1 MTIMKLR
8 YFIPTIAAA
17 LTMMVGCS
25 EDNDPHYLDAVRVS
39 SSYVSLD
46 VNGGSTSIKVTA
58 NGDWAF
64 SKIFDQVTKNADGSS
79 TTTKVETP
87 SWLKVSQLSGGAG
100 ETEITFTAD
109 KTLDGRNTSLQIN
122 CGGKTQEINV
132 IQGLSTVSNATC
144 KEVIDGPDS
153 KTYRV
158 TGTCTAI
165 ANTSYGNW
173 YLTDETGQIYIYGTL
188 DKAGKEKNFLSLGI
202 EVGDIV
208 TVEGPKTTYGTTVE
222 LVNVTVVSIQKSLIK
237 VDSLSIKDGKL
248 PLEGGDIV
256 AYLTCKGNG
265 VSVEVPED
273 AKDWLAIS
281 SIKGNGV
288 PTVTFH
294 ANRNE
299 GGDRSTTVVFKTY
312 NNGREYTSELAISQE
327 GAIIDATIAEFNA
340 AQVGNT
346 QYRIKGVISKVDNAS
361 RGRFHIKDF
370 SGETY
375 VYNLADF
382 ESKGVKEGDI
392 VTVVGKRDQYNE
404 TIELTSGVIEDITFV
419 EEVSIAEF
427 LAKPDSKDAYYK
439 VTGTVKDLLSDKGAE
454 NDYGNL
460 HITDGTNDL
469 YVYGCY
475 PGYGATGDARK
486 GFVKAAN
493 IEVGDQLTMIGYK
506 STYNGLIEL
515 CGGIYFSHEKAK

>member
-1 MTIMKLR
+1 M
-8 YFIPTIAAA
+8 
-17 LTMMVGCS
+17 
-25 EDNDPHYLDAVRVS
+25 
-39 SSYVSLD
+39 
-46 VNGGSTSIKVTA
+46 
-58 NGDWAF
+58 
-64 SKIFDQVTKNADGSS
+64 
-79 TTTKVETP
+79 
-87 SWLKVSQLSGGAG
+87 
-100 ETEITFTAD
+100 
-109 KTLDGRNTSLQIN
+109 
-122 CGGKTQEINV
+122 
-132 IQGLSTVSNATC
+132 
-144 KEVIDGPDS
+144 
-153 KTYRV
+153 
-158 TGTCTAI
+158 
-165 ANTSYGNW
+165 
-173 YLTDETGQIYIYGTL
+173 
-188 DKAGKEKNFLSLGI
+188 
-202 EVGDIV
+202 
-208 TVEGPKTTYGTTVE
+208 
-222 LVNVTVVSIQKSLIK
+222 
-237 VDSLSIKDGKL
+237 
-248 PLEGGDIV
+248 
-256 AYLTCKGNG
+256 
-265 VSVEVPED
+265 
-273 AKDWLAIS
+273 
-281 SIKGNGV
+281 

>member
-87 SWLKVSQLSGGAG
+87 SWLKVSQLSGSAG

-208 TVEGPKTTYGTTVE
+208 TVQGP
-222 LVNVTVVSIQKSLIK
+222 
-237 VDSLSIKDGKL
+237 
-248 PLEGGDIV
+248 
-256 AYLTCKGNG
+256 
-265 VSVEVPED
+265 
-273 AKDWLAIS
+273 
-281 SIKGNGV
+281 
-288 PTVTFH
+288 
-294 ANRNE
+294 R
-299 GGDRSTTVVFKTY
+299 
-312 NNGREYTSELAISQE
+312 
-327 GAIIDATIAEFNA
+327 
-340 AQVGNT
+340 
-346 QYRIKGVISKVDNAS
+346 
-361 RGRFHIKDF
+361 KDF
-370 SGETY
+370 NG
-375 VYNLADF
+375 
-382 ESKGVKEGDI
+382 
-392 VTVVGKRDQYNE
+392 
-404 TIELTSGVIEDITFV
+404 TIELVDVTVINIEKGSTPEPVIEKINVAKALEIINGMEDGKTTENEYDIEGYIV
-419 EEVSIAEF
+419 YIKEVSPKVGDSGYGNATYDINDEAGKTENALTVFRGHYLDDAYFTAEDQIAVGEKVVVRGK
-427 LAKPDSKDAYYK
+427 LQRYVKNDVVTPEVAQNNYIVSKD
-439 VTGTVKDLLSDKGAE
+439 TSTS
-454 NDYGNL
+454 
-460 HITDGTNDL
+460 IS
-469 YVYGCY
+469 
-475 PGYGATGDARK
+475 
-486 GFVKAAN
+486 
-493 IEVGDQLTMIGYK
+493 QLT
-506 STYNGLIEL
+506 TTFAEANAAYNLNGQRVLAPQKGLYIIN
-515 CGGIYFSHEKAK
+515 GKKVVK